1 MQIGYLSLLFA
12 LVLCSCG
19 PAQPEAPSHE
29 SSHAEGAAGDHHDD
43 HDEHHGDEHHDEE
56 GGVHLTAAQV
66 ENMDIKLGDFS
77 QLKLNDYLSATGVL
91 GLPPNAYIAVN
102 ARANGFV
109 HNVPN
114 YVEGDFVRKGAVLG
128 YLENPEFID
137 HQQRFLEVSAE
148 LAYLRQELER
158 QETLL
163 AADAG
168 ILKSVQ
174 RLRSEVAGKTATLA
188 GISQRLEYLGIRTA
202 DITPENL
209 TDRITLFAPRS
220 GYITTISLHDGLY
233 VEPST
238 ELIELIDEDHLHLE
252 LEVFERDIARVEKGQ
267 RVTYRIPALG
277 TQTFA
282 AEIHVIGKEF
292 NTENKTV
299 RVHAHLQG
307 EQPPFVEGRF
317 AEARIWLDDQ
327 TVSALPEAAVLYEGE
342 MAYVY
347 ISPADTT
354 GDEVGFERLTV
365 NPGITDNGFTAVR
378 LIDPLPPGM
387 RIVTEGA
394 YYVNAQ
400 EQAGALEHKH

>member
-1 MQIGYLSLLFA
+1 MQIGYTSLLFA
-12 LVLCSCG
+12 LLLCSCG
-19 PAQPEAPSHE
+19 PARTEAPAEESSQPESV
-29 SSHAEGAAGDHHDD
+29 AGDD
-43 HDEHHGDEHHDEE
+43 HDDDHEDE
-56 GGVHLTAAQV
+56 GGSVHLTAAQV
-66 ENMDIKLGDFS
+66 ENMDIKFGEFS
-77 QLKLNDYLSATGVL
+77 ELKVNDYLSATGVL

-102 ARANGFV
+102 ARASGFV

-137 HQQRFLEVSAE
+137 HQQRFLEVTAE

-168 ILKSVQ
+168 ILKTVQ
-174 RLRSEVAGKTATLA
+174 RLRSEVAAKTATLA
-188 GISQRLEYLGIRTA
+188 GITQRLEYLGIRTDRITA
-202 DITPENL
+202 DHII
-209 TDRITLFAPRS
+209 DRITLFAPRA
-220 GYITTISLHDGLY
+220 GYITTISMHDGLY

-252 LEVFERDIARVEKGQ
+252 LEVFERDIARVERGQ

-277 TQTFA
+277 STTYE

-292 NTENKTV
+292 NAENKTV

-317 AEARIWLDDQ
+317 AEARIWLNDQ
-327 TVSALPEAAVLYEGE
+327 TVQALPEAAVLRDGE
-342 MAYVY
+342 TAYVF
-347 ISPADTT
+347 ISPVNPA
-354 GDEVGFERLTV
+354 GEEVTFERLLV
-365 NPGITDNGFTAVR
+365 NPGTTDNGFTAVR
-378 LIDPLPPGM
+378 PIDPLPPGM

-394 YYVNAQ
+394 YYVYAQ
-400 EQAGALEHKH
+400 AQAGSLEHEH

>member
-1 MQIGYLSLLFA
+1 MQIQYLSLLLPLF
-12 LVLCSCG
+12 LWTCG
-19 PAQPEAPSHE
+19 PAQTEAPPE
-29 SSHAEGAAGDHHDD
+29 QQPADNRAGEEPEEHHDD
-43 HDEHHGDEHHDEE
+43 EP
-56 GGVHLTAAQV
+56 GVHLTAAQV
-66 ENMDIKLGDFS
+66 DNMDIKFGDLS
-77 QLKLNDYLSATGVL
+77 QLKINDYLSATGVL

-102 ARANGFV
+102 ARASGFV

-137 HQQRFLEVSAE
+137 HQQRFLEETAE
-148 LAYLRQELER
+148 LVYLRQELER
-158 QETLL
+158 QEHLL

-174 RLRSEVAGKTATLA
+174 RLRSEVAAKTATLA

-202 DITPENL
+202 NITPDNL

-277 TQTFA
+277 ATTYE

-317 AEARIWLDDQ
+317 AEVRIWLDDE
-327 TVSALPEAAVLYEGE
+327 TVQALPEEAVLRDGE
-342 MAYVY
+342 IAYVFV
-347 ISPADTT
+347 SSVETT
-354 GDEVGFERLTV
+354 GGEISFERLKV
-365 NPGITDNGFTAVR
+365 NPGITDNGFTSVR

-394 YYVNAQ
+394 YYVYAQ
-400 EQAGALEHKH
+400 AQAGALEHEH